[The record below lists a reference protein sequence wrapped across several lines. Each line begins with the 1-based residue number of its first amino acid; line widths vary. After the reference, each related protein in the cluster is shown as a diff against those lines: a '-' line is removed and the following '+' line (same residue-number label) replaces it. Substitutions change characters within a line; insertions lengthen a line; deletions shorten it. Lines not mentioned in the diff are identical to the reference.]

1 MVAPRGLPEV
11 LSTATI
17 LYSLLGRCDQLV
29 LFYIL
34 GQSPSAGLGV
44 SLYIKITKAFER
56 VRFDLIPLDSAD
68 NGDKWIIHFLNNAT
82 G

>member
-1 MVAPRGLPEV
+1 VVAPWGLLEV

-17 LYSLLGRCDQLV
+17 LYSLLGRRDQLV
-29 LFYIL
+29 LLYIL
-34 GQSPSAGLGV
+34 GQSPSAGLSV

-56 VRFDLIPLDSAD
+56 VHFDLIPLDSAD
-68 NGDKWIIHFLNNAT
+68 NSDKWIIHFLNNAT